1 MSKSKDIPF
10 SRMQKIS
17 GSGVFVKGFGRYGR
31 QSMKPYAHRDDYYMV
46 ALLTDGSAAVE
57 VDFERIELHAGD
69 ILIISPWQVHG
80 KPKDESWQADGW
92 MLALSPEILT
102 ESDARIIEGYSIS
115 PHPVSPGES
124 IINDIVGLCSMLE
137 RNLGCDAIASS
148 LASAVKSFVIST
160 LDSSAKE
167 VSGRFRAITLSLSK
181 LLDKY
186 LISEKRG
193 QAEKSPAVYA
203 SMLNISEVYL
213 NEAVKGATGLS
224 AGEYIRRRII
234 VEAKRKLTYS
244 SMSAKEIAFAL
255 GYEDYAYFSKLFKKY
270 AGKSPVEFRKN
281 LK

>member
-92 MLALSPEILT
+92 MLAFSPEILT
-102 ESDARIIEGYSIS
+102 ESDARIIEEYSIS

-137 RNLGCDAIASS
+137 RNLACDAIASS
-148 LASAVKSFVIST
+148 LASAVKSFVISS

-181 LLDKY
+181 LLDTY
-186 LISEKRG
+186 LIS
-193 QAEKSPAVYA
+193 EKSPAVYA

-213 NEAVKGATGLS
+213 NEAVKGATALS